1 MLSGSALASYHPKL
15 TTDSYYIATYAR
27 HTLAQLWNWTQQK
40 TKTQA
45 WDASD
50 LCKVIVIKGA
60 GEKAFCAGGDV
71 RQVVELANAGKQN
84 EALEFF
90 AEEYKLNHM
99 IATLQTPFVAILDGI
114 TSKDHLVIIILQ
126 GVRNFY
132 WNLSDMFISC
142 FDLIYSSGRWSWSLC
157 PRTFQDRH

>member
-1 MLSGSALASYHPKL
+1 MD
-15 TTDSYYIATYAR
+15 TT
-27 HTLAQLWNWTQQK
+27 HKKNE
-40 TKTQA
+40 KTQA

-71 RQVVELANAGKQN
+71 RQVVELANAGKKN
-84 EALEFF
+84 EALDFF

-114 TSKDHLVIIILQ
+114 TSKDHYVKRDDQGTRLYWKLV
-126 GVRNFY
+126 
-132 WNLSDMFISC
+132 
-142 FDLIYSSGRWSWSLC
+142 
-157 PRTFQDRH
+157 